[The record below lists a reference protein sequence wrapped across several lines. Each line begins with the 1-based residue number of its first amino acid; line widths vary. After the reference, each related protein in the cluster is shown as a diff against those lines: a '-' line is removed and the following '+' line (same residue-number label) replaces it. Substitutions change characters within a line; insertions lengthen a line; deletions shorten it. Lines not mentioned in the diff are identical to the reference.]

1 MIDYTGVPCPICG
14 KAFHEGDDIVVCPIC
29 GTPYHRACYEKEGR
43 CLFEDKHKEGYVFHR
58 EPEPGKSAPENDSAR
73 TKTCP
78 RCGNKNY
85 TDALF
90 CDKCGLPLAQNSST
104 PPPGYPFGGAPG
116 NNSNGG
122 PNMNSMPGMFI
133 MDPMGGVN
141 PEEDF
146 NGVKAG
152 NLAKFVGSNPPYYMN
167 VFKRLKDHN
176 IGKFNFCG
184 FLFSGGWLLYRKQY
198 LWGAVISLIL
208 LGCLLGSSMINLFH
222 NYDILNQVIAA
233 AGLSEA
239 TGLFY
244 SMQDS
249 MKLMEQIM
257 LLPVLD
263 QILLFLPTVLS
274 LLQWIIM
281 FVIGFRGN
289 RMYYKHCLKKAGE
302 IQQAHPTDPELTS
315 ALKEKGGINW
325 GLGIC
330 LLVCYLIISYFP
342 LLISGG
348 IL

>member
-1 MIDYTGVPCPICG
+1 
-14 KAFHEGDDIVVCPIC
+14 
-29 GTPYHRACYEKEGR
+29 
-43 CLFEDKHKEGYVFHR
+43 
-58 EPEPGKSAPENDSAR
+58 
-73 TKTCP
+73 
-78 RCGNKNY
+78 
-85 TDALF
+85 
-90 CDKCGLPLAQNSST
+90 
-104 PPPGYPFGGAPG
+104 
-116 NNSNGG
+116 
-122 PNMNSMPGMFI
+122 
-133 MDPMGGVN
+133 
-141 PEEDF
+141 
-146 NGVKAG
+146 
-152 NLAKFVGSNPPYYMN
+152 MN

-233 AGLSEA
+233 ARPFRRPLGCFS
-239 TGLFY
+239 
-244 SMQDS
+244 SRQDS

-302 IQQAHPTDPELTS
+302 IQQAHPTDPELTRRP
-315 ALKEKGGINW
+315 KRKGRH
-325 GLGIC
+325 
-330 LLVCYLIISYFP
+330 
-342 LLISGG
+342 
-348 IL
+348 

>member
-73 TKTCP
+73 TKACP

-104 PPPGYPFGGAPG
+104 PPPGYPFGGVPG

-184 FLFSGGWLLYRKQY
+184 FLFFRRLASISQ
-198 LWGAVISLIL
+198 AVP
-208 LGCLLGSSMINLFH
+208 LGSRHLSDFTWLS
-222 NYDILNQVIAA
+222 
-233 AGLSEA
+233 AGL
-239 TGLFY
+239 
-244 SMQDS
+244 QH
-249 MKLMEQIM
+249 
-257 LLPVLD
+257 D
-263 QILLFLPTVLS
+263 QP
-274 LLQWIIM
+274 
-281 FVIGFRGN
+281 
-289 RMYYKHCLKKAGE
+289 
-302 IQQAHPTDPELTS
+302 
-315 ALKEKGGINW
+315 
-325 GLGIC
+325 
-330 LLVCYLIISYFP
+330 FP
-342 LLISGG
+342 
-348 IL
+348 